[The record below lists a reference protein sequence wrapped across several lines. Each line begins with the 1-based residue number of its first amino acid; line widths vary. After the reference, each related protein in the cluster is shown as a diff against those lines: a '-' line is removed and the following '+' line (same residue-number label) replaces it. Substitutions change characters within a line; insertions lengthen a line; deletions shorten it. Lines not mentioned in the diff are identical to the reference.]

1 MRMSSAL
8 EMCGVAK
15 RYVAGYGGCVGSVHV
30 LREIDLSMCFGEAIA
45 VVGPLGSGKSTLLLA
60 AAGLLVP
67 DCGEIRWLGEP
78 TRAVGARVAAYH
90 FVGGR
95 HRPASTP
102 PAARIHL
109 IDDPDALARDNVTRL
124 ARWIDRRCAGGDA
137 VLIGTR
143 DRALAQVL
151 APRVLRLSSGRL
163 HADVVA
169 AAPRVA
175 ESFPAPVIEWQDG

>member
-15 RYVAGYGGCVGSVHV
+15 RYVAGYGECVGSVHA
-30 LREIDLSMCFGEAIA
+30 LREIDLAMSFGEAVA

-67 DCGEIRWLGEP
+67 DAGEIRWLGEP
-78 TRAVGARVAAYH
+78 TRAAGTRVAVYH

-95 HRPASTP
+95 HRPARTP

-109 IDDPDALARDNVTRL
+109 IDDPDALARAGVSRL
-124 ARWIDRRCAGGDA
+124 ARWIDRRCASGEA

-143 DRALAQVL
+143 DRALAHVL
-151 APRVLRLSSGRL
+151 APRVLRLAGGRL

-169 AAPRVA
+169 AVPRVA
-175 ESFPAPVIEWQDG
+175 ESRR